1 MDELGYESVLDE
13 GTQTSTKIETFD
25 SEVIPDM
32 ISTDVLHIRVSA
44 LDVRTYNGV
53 KSGIS
58 KVLYTLPRFSNG
70 SASGRL
76 HITPHENSMTDR
88 HHGRVLS
95 RPYWP
100 LSASATRL

>member
-1 MDELGYESVLDE
+1 MDEGVI
-13 GTQTSTKIETFD
+13 TNAATTTFQ
-25 SEVIPDM
+25 SQAIPDM
-32 ISTDVLHIRVSA
+32 VSTDVLHIRVSA